1 MRYNAT
7 RRDLV
12 PKEAPPMTNC
22 NTHPAHWLLFYH
34 FARHWKTRGIE
45 LPTRKEAVLQK
56 ILQIFGKIQ
65 FMMSAAW
72 IPKSLYCL
80 VAPTSNTESVQV
92 EKMKFKIL
100 RLWLVTTAECSALSI
115 EEIRPGAV
123 HVDQCQ
129 CSNTELCA
137 ISTRVNGIVEPGRS
151 KSANTRVD
159 TTLDAGRSPSP
170 LLQELKHCKANSL
183 VNVNRSLKQT

>member
-1 MRYNAT
+1 MRYNTT

-12 PKEAPPMTNC
+12 PTEAPPMTNC

-34 FARHWKTRGIE
+34 LARLWKTRGID
-45 LPTRKEAVLQK
+45 LPTRKEAGLQK
-56 ILQIFGKIQ
+56 ILQIFGKNQ

-72 IPKSLYCL
+72 ITRSLYCL
-80 VAPTSNTESVQV
+80 VAPNSNTESVQV

-100 RLWLVTTAECSALSI
+100 RFWLVTTAECSALSI
-115 EEIRPGAV
+115 EQIRPGAV
-123 HVDQCQ
+123 HVDHCQ
-129 CSNTELCA
+129 CLNTELCA
-137 ISTRVNGIVEPGRS
+137 ISTRVNAIVEPGRS

-159 TTLDAGRSPSP
+159 TTLDAGRSP

-183 VNVNRSLKQT
+183 VNANRSLKQT

>member
-1 MRYNAT
+1 MRYNTT

-12 PKEAPPMTNC
+12 PTEAPPMTNC

-34 FARHWKTRGIE
+34 LARHWKTRGID
-45 LPTRKEAVLQK
+45 LPTRKEAGLQK
-56 ILQIFGKIQ
+56 KLQIFGKIQ

-72 IPKSLYCL
+72 ITQSLYCL

-137 ISTRVNGIVEPGRS
+137 ISTRVNAIVELGRS

-159 TTLDAGRSPSP
+159 TTLDAGRSP

-183 VNVNRSLKQT
+183 VNANRSLKQT